1 MAIGPIKIELGPQN
15 ARFNMDGFEGAGL
28 YSDLNLEGGSGSYR
42 WEDGDTVYDEYEQGY
57 RILGMNAYETEHIG
71 LDKQAYKAGQAGG
84 EIQKQQFY
92 HLANELGYN
101 NLVKTGKKD
110 DYNRY
115 IVDLQDASGQ
125 SFATSLYSNGILKPN
140 YWTSEKDR
148 RAYESR
154 HFNTI
159 MGVDTTTS
167 EWGKAKATIDTHMNN
182 SRMVNINDGSMV
194 IKKRALNEWQL
205 SAAKDEASRYGVYSS
220 PYMDR
225 AVQYKHE
232 GMDIDGNA
240 TNVFASGVSQGWASM
255 KEATSG
261 ALSLLGSLTN
271 NEDWY
276 QQGMLS
282 ADVQASQMERMPKF
296 VQNIDDVTFGEN
308 AAEYVMGLGGVSIPW
323 MLGIIGG
330 GALGTLAVGASATGL
345 AAVAGVGIGI
355 TPIAV
360 AYAGEIFNNMEGD
373 INTKNPKVAIVGG
386 ITMSILDR
394 LGLKGIM
401 KPSQVLKKDGM
412 KQLKDQY
419 IKKEMDI
426 LEASPKFA
434 KLNASQQQVARQG
447 VISRVAKDIK
457 DAKIGGVRDFV
468 SAMAGHADIQIKK
481 RLILKEFGHGV
492 VKGGLWETATETAQ
506 ESTSYLASVY
516 GSEKEFNLKE
526 FRQIAK
532 NAAAGG
538 FVMGSTIGGTM
549 NTASGLGSIR
559 KMQSDYGTTGTS
571 AEDGFFNFTTNDKG
585 QVTGR
590 AVDKDGNFIDGA
602 NITEDQ
608 FNNIQNPK
616 ESSNASVKRQA
627 KYKDTTWEPQFIEV
641 EDIHNEMINDYGK
654 FPGGESTIQK
664 DVDNEVK
671 LGEGKGV
678 VGEDGTTEGKLTLWD
693 KAKRLPRQA
702 FQKYGS
708 IVASQNLNNPDL
720 DSKAKKYISALL
732 QTFAPTNMGLAAGVG
747 FQKIKGRLI
756 QGYTTEAEQLR
767 TALLNTVNKSNTR
780 RGREA
785 AVKEFKKFID
795 SKKAM
800 ADPKNPWTYAD
811 HKRQFGE
818 TTGRLQAIHERMTN
832 LTDLLRNTVNSNTD
846 SDVGRIEDWFL
857 NSAKLD
863 SALILKGKGRFIT
876 ALQKDWTHPDTGVV
890 HHGISKKHAESLYHR
905 LIFDA
910 QGQHEVLQ
918 DNVYNTTTAASAA
931 NKVTLNVNANP
942 NMQEF
947 LHTDHFGKLEN
958 NIHDMINYSMDMK
971 YLGKD
976 DIKLNKMI
984 MMTKRAMGDK
994 WDPNIA
1000 AVVKNSVDTQRGR
1013 YKAMKSKALKKA
1025 QDNITFFNTLT
1036 QLDTSMLAS
1045 LPEIALV
1052 TLSATYNKGLIN
1064 VVRQGAAD
1072 VIKHYGGTIKSGKQ
1086 RLKGASMTDPDLKD
1100 VMPTPRILDRYSG
1113 DPELVHDY
1121 ERELPGIDRSKRY
1134 DVSIEEIN
1142 MNRISFYGGQYG
1154 TSHHGV
1160 LGAVDID
1167 SSAYATSK
1175 WKQYILESFFRL
1187 NGLKFLTD
1195 GARVARLAIAN
1206 DAIFNDLEIVIGFY
1220 QQGKLNSNY
1229 ANDAYERLRELNID
1243 PLKAA
1248 NQFKKVN
1255 NELKGLFK
1263 GGSDVFKPIAADKD
1277 LDFAKFDTEKLHE
1290 YIFKNHPELYNTLED
1305 ARISFVDNALAR
1317 PTSIDRPLW
1326 YSNPHFRLLT
1336 QYQGFLST
1344 FTSHIIPKLYK
1355 RAKKMDPTIKYQ
1367 AFAVAASMLALA
1379 LMGQEMK
1386 DQWKFGTH
1394 SPYIDTNLK
1403 TAQRA
1408 VSASGLLGTGHRI
1421 LDFVHPIYTSSP
1433 RYNETAI
1440 DQMGRFFSHSLDEF
1454 GGPTGGTIKNARR
1467 IASNLIEGK
1476 TATALYY
1483 GKNWVP
1489 LIGRHM
1495 KGDKPHEIIF

>member
-1 MAIGPIKIELGPQN
+1 MAIGPIKIELGPHN

-28 YSDLNLEGGSGSYR
+28 YSNLNLDGVTSNFR
-42 WEDGDTVYDEYEQGY
+42 WEDGDTVYDEYDQGY
-57 RILGMNAYETEHIG
+57 RIKGMNAFETEHVG
-71 LDKQAYKAGQAGG
+71 LPDTAYKAGQPGG

-92 HLANELGYN
+92 HLANELGYK

-110 DYNRY
+110 DYKRH
-115 IVDLQDASGQ
+115 IVDLQNDSGQ

-140 YWTSEKDR
+140 HWTSEKDR
-148 RAYESR
+148 SAYESR
-154 HFNTI
+154 HFNSI
-159 MGVDTTTS
+159 MGIDTTTT
-167 EWGKAKATIDTHMNN
+167 EWGKAKNKIDQHMSKSILKDRFNQP
-182 SRMVNINDGSMV
+182 IF
-194 IKKRALNEWQL
+194 KEKALNEWEL
-205 SAAKDEASRYGVYSS
+205 SAMKLTASETGWVN
-220 PYMDR
+220 PYYDR
-225 AVQYKHE
+225 AVQYRHE
-232 GMDIDGNA
+232 GMDIDGKA
-240 TNVFASGVSQGWASM
+240 TNVFRSGISQGWASM
-255 KEATSG
+255 KEAASG
-261 ALSLLGSLTN
+261 SLSLLGSLTGN
-271 NEDWY
+271 QDWY
-276 QQGMLS
+276 EQGMLN

-345 AAVAGVGIGI
+345 AAFAGVGIGI

-373 INTKNPKVAIVGG
+373 INTKNAKVAVMGG

-412 KQLKDQY
+412 KQLKAQY
-419 IKKEMDI
+419 IKKEIAD
-426 LEASPKFA
+426 LEASSNWI
-434 KLNASQQQVARQG
+434 KLTPNQQQVARQG
-447 VISRVAKDIK
+447 AITRATNNINN
-457 DAKIGGVRDFV
+457 AKIGGVRDFV

-481 RLILKEFGHGV
+481 SLILKEFGHGV

-516 GSEKEFNLKE
+516 GSEREFNLKE

-571 AEDGFFNFTTNDKG
+571 AEDGFFNYTTNSKG
-585 QVTGR
+585 EITGR
-590 AVDKDGNFIDGA
+590 AIDKDGNYIPGE
-602 NITEDQ
+602 NITKARLHS
-608 FNNIQNPK
+608 IQNPK
-616 ESSNASVKRQA
+616 ELNNASAKRKA
-627 KYKDTTWEPQFIEV
+627 KYAGATWEPQFIEV
-641 EDIHNEMINDYGK
+641 EDIHNEMIKDFDK

-664 DVDNEVK
+664 DVDTEVK
-671 LGEGKGV
+671 LGEGKGA
-678 VGEDGTTEGKLTLWD
+678 VGEDGVVVGKLTLWD

-708 IVASQNLNNPDL
+708 IVASQNLNNDL
-720 DSKAKKYISALL
+720 DSTSKKYLSALL
-732 QTFAPTNMGLAAGVG
+732 QTFAPTNMGLAVGVG
-747 FQKIKGRLI
+747 FQKLKGRLI

-780 RGREA
+780 KGREA
-785 AVKEFKKFID
+785 AAQEFKKFID
-795 SKKAM
+795 SKKAI
-800 ADPKNPWTYAD
+800 ADPENPWTYAD
-811 HKRQFGE
+811 HKKQFGE
-818 TTGRLQAIHERMTN
+818 MTGRLEAIHGRMTN
-832 LTDLLRNTVNSNTD
+832 LTNLLRDTVNANTD
-846 SDVGRIEDWFL
+846 SDVGKIEDWFL

-863 SALILKGKGRFIT
+863 SMSVLKGKGRFIA

-890 HHGISKKHAESLYHR
+890 HHGISKKHAETLYHR

-910 QGQHEVLQ
+910 QGQHEILQ
-918 DNVYNTTTAASAA
+918 DNVYNTTTAASAT
-931 NKVTLNVNANP
+931 NKVTLNINANP

-947 LHTDHFGKLEN
+947 LHTDHFGKLES
-958 NIHDMINYSMDMK
+958 NIKDMINYSMDMK
-971 YLGKD
+971 FLGKD
-976 DIKLNKMI
+976 DVKLNKMI

-1000 AVVKNSVDTQRGR
+1000 AVVRNSVDTQRGR
-1013 YKAMKSKALKKA
+1013 YKAMQSQALKKA

-1052 TLSATYNKGLIN
+1052 TLSASYNKGLIN
-1064 VVRQGAAD
+1064 VVRDGITD
-1072 VIKHYGGTIKSGKQ
+1072 VIKHYEGTTISAKQ
-1086 RLKGASMTDPDLKD
+1086 RLKGASMTDPNLKD
-1100 VMPTPRILDRYSG
+1100 VMPTPRILDKYSG
-1113 DPELVHDY
+1113 GKDQNFMGP
-1121 ERELPGIDRSKRY
+1121 IDKTRH
-1134 DVSIEEIN
+1134 DVSIEDIN

-1167 SSAYATSK
+1167 SSAYATTK
-1175 WKQYILESFFRL
+1175 WKQYVLESFFRL

-1195 GARVARLAIAN
+1195 GSRVARLAIAN

-1220 QQGKLNSNY
+1220 EQGKLNSNY

-1243 PLKAA
+1243 PLRAA
-1248 NQFKKVN
+1248 KQFEKVN

-1263 GGSDVFKPIAADKD
+1263 EGSDVFKPLVQSKDKE
-1277 LDFAKFDTEKLHE
+1277 FAKFDTKKLHE

-1379 LMGQEMK
+1379 LMGQELK

-1394 SPYIDTNLK
+1394 SPYVDTNLK

-1408 VSASGLLGTGHRI
+1408 LSASGLLGTGHRL

-1440 DQMGRFFSHSLDEF
+1440 DQMGRFFGHTLDEF
-1454 GGPTGGTIKNARR
+1454 GGPTGGTIKNGRR
-1467 IASNLIEGK
+1467 IVSNLIEGK

-1489 LIGRHM
+1489 LIGRYQ
-1495 KGDKPHEIIF
+1495 KSDKPHEIIF

>member
-15 ARFNMDGFEGAGL
+15 ARFNMDGFVGDGL
-28 YSDLNLEGGSGSYR
+28 YSDLNLEGSSGSYR
-42 WEDGDTVYDEYEQGY
+42 WEDGDTVYDEFEQGY
-57 RILGMNAYETEHIG
+57 RILGMNAYETEHVG

-84 EIQKQQFY
+84 DIQKKQFY

-115 IVDLQDASGQ
+115 IVDLQNASGQ
-125 SFATSLYSNGILKPN
+125 SFSTSLYSNGLLKPN
-140 YWTSEKDR
+140 HWTSEKDR

-154 HFNTI
+154 HFNAI

-167 EWGKAKATIDTHMNN
+167 EWGKAKAKIDDHMNS

-225 AVQYKHE
+225 AVQYRHE

-240 TNVFASGVSQGWASM
+240 TNVFRSGISQGWASM
-255 KEATSG
+255 KEAASG
-261 ALSLLGSLTN
+261 SLSLLGSLTGN
-271 NEDWY
+271 QDWY
-276 QQGMLS
+276 EQGMLN
-282 ADVQASQMERMPKF
+282 ADVQKSQMQRMPKF
-296 VQNIDDVTFGEN
+296 VQNIDDVTFGDN

-345 AAVAGVGIGI
+345 AAAAGVGIGI

-373 INTKNPKVAIVGG
+373 INTKNPKVAITGG
-386 ITMSILDR
+386 IIMSILDR

-401 KPSQVLKKDGM
+401 KPSQVLKQDGM

-419 IKKEMDI
+419 IKKEIDI
-426 LEASPKFA
+426 LEASAAFK
-434 KLNASQQQVARQG
+434 KLNKSQQQVSRQG
-447 VISRVAKDIK
+447 VITRVTNDINN
-457 DAKIGGVRDFV
+457 AKIGGVRDFV

-492 VKGGLWETATETAQ
+492 VKGGIWETATETGQ

-526 FRQIAK
+526 FRNIAK

-571 AEDGFFNFTTNDKG
+571 AEDGFFNYTTNDKG
-585 QVTGR
+585 EVTGR
-590 AVDKDGNFIDGA
+590 AVDKDGNFIPGENMTKDEFIKAQNSINKTNAA
-602 NITEDQ
+602 NR
-608 FNNIQNPK
+608 
-616 ESSNASVKRQA
+616 V
-627 KYKDTTWEPQFIEV
+627 KYKDASWEPQFVEV
-641 EDIHNEMINDYGK
+641 EDIHNEMIKDFDQ

-664 DVDNEVK
+664 DVDTEVK

-678 VGEDGTTEGKLTLWD
+678 VGEDGTTEGKLTLWE

-708 IVASQNLNNPDL
+708 IVASQNLSNPDL
-720 DSKAKKYISALL
+720 DPKAKKYISALL
-732 QTFAPTNMGLAAGVG
+732 QTFAPTNMGLAVGVG

-785 AVKEFKKFID
+785 AVKEFRKFID
-795 SKKAM
+795 SKKAI

-811 HKRQFGE
+811 HKKQFGE
-818 TTGRLQAIHERMTN
+818 MTGRLETIHGRMTN
-832 LTDLLRNTVNSNTD
+832 LTNLLRDTVNSNTD
-846 SDVGRIEDWFL
+846 SDVGKIEDWFL

-863 SALILKGKGRFIT
+863 SALVLKGKGRFIA

-910 QGQHEVLQ
+910 QGQHQILQ
-918 DNVYNTTTAASAA
+918 DNVYNTTTAASSA
-931 NKVTLNVNANP
+931 NKVTLNVNKNP

-947 LHTDHFGKLEN
+947 LHTDHFGKLES

-976 DIKLNKMI
+976 DVKLNKMI

-1013 YKAMKSKALKKA
+1013 YKAMKSQALKKA
-1025 QDNITFFNTLT
+1025 QDNVTFFNTLT

-1045 LPEIALV
+1045 LPEMALV

-1064 VVRQGAAD
+1064 VVRQGAVD
-1072 VIKHYGGTIKSGKQ
+1072 VIKHYGGTVKSGKQ
-1086 RLKGASMTDPDLKD
+1086 RLKGASMTDPYLKD
-1100 VMPTPRILDRYSG
+1100 VMPTPTILDRFSTSTDFVG
-1113 DPELVHDY
+1113 PMDKTRHD
-1121 ERELPGIDRSKRY
+1121 I
-1134 DVSIEEIN
+1134 SIEEIN

-1167 SSAYATSK
+1167 SSAYATTK

-1206 DAIFNDLEIVIGFY
+1206 DAIFNDLEIVSGFY
-1220 QQGKLNSNY
+1220 EQGKLNSNY

-1263 GGSDVFKPIAADKD
+1263 GGSDVFKPIAQSKDKD
-1277 LDFAKFDTEKLHE
+1277 DFAKFDTEKLHE

-1379 LMGQEMK
+1379 LLGQEMK

-1394 SPYIDTNLK
+1394 SPYVDTNLK

-1408 VSASGLLGTGHRI
+1408 VSSSGLLGTGHRI

-1440 DQMGRFFSHSLDEF
+1440 DQMGRFFGHSLDEF
-1454 GGPTGGTIKNARR
+1454 GGPTGGTIKNGRR

-1495 KGDKPHEIIF
+1495 KGDKPYEVIF